1 MIINLHLKTILLITT
16 ILFFAY
22 IIYMI
27 RKKKLSLKY
36 SLTWFLASFV
46 LIILAMFDYLA
57 IGLAKF
63 LQIETPL
70 NAIVVAVFAFV
81 LLILFTLTITISKNS
96 EKIRILTQ
104 ELALLKKDV
113 EELNLNSKSEQIKHN

>member
-1 MIINLHLKTILLITT
+1 MIINMHLRIILLIST

-36 SLTWFLASFV
+36 TLTWFLASFV
-46 LIILAMFDYLA
+46 LIILSLFDYLA
-57 IGLAKF
+57 IGLAK
-63 LQIETPL
+63 LLHIETPL

-81 LLILFTLTITISKNS
+81 LLILFTLTITISGSS
-96 EKIRILTQ
+96 EKIHILTQ
-104 ELALLKKDV
+104 ELALLKKKI
-113 EELNLNSKSEQIKHN
+113 EEEEAK